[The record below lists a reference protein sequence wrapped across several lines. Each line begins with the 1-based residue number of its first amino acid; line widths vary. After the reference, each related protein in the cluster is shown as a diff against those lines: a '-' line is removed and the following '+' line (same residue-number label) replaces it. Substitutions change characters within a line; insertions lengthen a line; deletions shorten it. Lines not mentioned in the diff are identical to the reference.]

1 MQMEKEKQKAAGQWL
16 EPAGAW
22 VMVQFERRKD

>member
-1 MQMEKEKQKAAGQWL
+1 MQREKEKQKAAGQWL

-22 VMVQFERRKD
+22 VMVQI